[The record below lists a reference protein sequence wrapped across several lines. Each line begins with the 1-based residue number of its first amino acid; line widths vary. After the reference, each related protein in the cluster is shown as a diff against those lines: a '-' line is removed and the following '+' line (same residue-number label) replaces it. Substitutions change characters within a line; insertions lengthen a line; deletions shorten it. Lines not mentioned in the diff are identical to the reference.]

1 MNTGSDDGWPVIKL
15 LGTITDEGLAA
26 ERPRELYDQVHDH
39 RPLNEIE
46 VTP

>member
-1 MNTGSDDGWPVIKL
+1 VNTGPDDGWPVIKL
-15 LGTITDEGLAA
+15 LGTITDE
-26 ERPRELYDQVHDH
+26 DH